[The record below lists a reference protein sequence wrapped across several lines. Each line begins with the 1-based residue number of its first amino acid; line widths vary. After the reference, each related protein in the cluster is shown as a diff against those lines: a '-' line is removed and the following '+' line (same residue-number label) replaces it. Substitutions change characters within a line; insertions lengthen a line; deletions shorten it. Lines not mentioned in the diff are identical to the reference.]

1 MDRNGQRQGEST
13 RSKNVWYMLY
23 FIDRLPQPCVCTFLL
38 QLMSEANTA
47 CLFWSVKSLLSAM
60 ERQRNGRRQSL
71 SGSKNGVRDSNG
83 AELVERKEND

>member
-1 MDRNGQRQGEST
+1 MDRNGQCQGE
-13 RSKNVWYMLY
+13 RIRRKNVWYILY
-23 FIDRLPQPCVCTFLL
+23 FIDRLPQPGVSTFLL
-38 QLMSEANTA
+38 QRMSEANTA

-71 SGSKNGVRDSNG
+71 SGSKYKVSDSNG